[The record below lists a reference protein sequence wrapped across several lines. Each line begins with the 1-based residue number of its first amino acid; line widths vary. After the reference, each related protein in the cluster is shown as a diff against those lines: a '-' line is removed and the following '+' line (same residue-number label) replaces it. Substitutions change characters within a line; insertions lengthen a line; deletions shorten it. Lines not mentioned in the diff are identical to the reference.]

1 MTNKSFMKLSEAFDI
16 MVNSDDDYTVF
27 ASNQDALRHISD
39 PCTLRLMWTSNAKSY
54 GSFAFQKS
62 SPYLPFFNHAY
73 RKMRENGEF
82 SRINNLWSK
91 KKLYNCEVKETE
103 SISIQI
109 IGSILIFLLF
119 SIAFSLLILVIEL
132 IFYNR
137 GNRVNNII
145 SCQ

>member
-27 ASNQDALRHISD
+27 ASNQDAFRYISD

-82 SRINNLWSK
+82 SRINNLWNK
-91 KKLYNCEVKETE
+91 KKFTIV
-103 SISIQI
+103 S
-109 IGSILIFLLF
+109 
-119 SIAFSLLILVIEL
+119 
-132 IFYNR
+132 
-137 GNRVNNII
+137 
-145 SCQ
+145 